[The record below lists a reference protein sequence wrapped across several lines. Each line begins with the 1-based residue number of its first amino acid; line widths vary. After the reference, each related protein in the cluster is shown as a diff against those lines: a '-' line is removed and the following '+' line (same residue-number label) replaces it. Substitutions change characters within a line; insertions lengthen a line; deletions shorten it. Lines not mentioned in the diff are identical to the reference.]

1 MRGRLKWLRATRGC
15 ALPAEGSEV
24 GGNNGVWLETDACV
38 DWFMNLVSLRV
49 ALVLALVLAMVLA
62 LTLLVVFLL
71 KNVLFCPIA
80 LPFAIEL

>member
-1 MRGRLKWLRATRGC
+1 
-15 ALPAEGSEV
+15 
-24 GGNNGVWLETDACV
+24 VWLETDACV
-38 DWFMNLVSLRV
+38 DWFMNLASLRV

-80 LPFAIEL
+80 LPFTIEL